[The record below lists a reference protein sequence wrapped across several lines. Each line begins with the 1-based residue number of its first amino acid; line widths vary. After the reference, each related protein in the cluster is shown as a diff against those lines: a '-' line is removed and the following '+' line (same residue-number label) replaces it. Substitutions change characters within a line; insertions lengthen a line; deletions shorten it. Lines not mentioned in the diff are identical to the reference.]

1 MRYAMKKIAIMIA
14 ILCAMVSISCTSDTV
29 APEWRI
35 EGPRVL
41 AIAADKPVF
50 SPGDTVDFSLLLA
63 GVDMAARSKATV
75 EWSLGNLLKSLPA
88 DRAARFTMPDT
99 ADVDIYFGADTD
111 YRYTTA
117 GRATVIAHAVVRL
130 ADGTLLPAQKSFLL
144 AKSSVATALNY
155 QAPAIKGIRVEMPD
169 NSSISVEA
177 GDPVFLPEGTTAETI
192 NIQAELN
199 EFSAIKAYGYRW
211 FVESSLA
218 DTDPVIHD
226 GAISSKVE
234 VELPP
239 LGVLTVHLIVDDR
252 SEEAAD
258 AAYAGGLDFVSF
270 TIARG
275 VDSPDEDTLSP
286 DENAVDDLPDGA
298 DALLTD

>member
-1 MRYAMKKIAIMIA
+1 MKNIVVTIFFFLFAMLAG
-14 ILCAMVSISCTSDTV
+14 CAGDTV
-29 APEWRI
+29 APDWRI

-41 AIAADKPVF
+41 AITADKPVF

-63 GVDMAARSKATV
+63 GVDMADRSEATV

-117 GRATVIAHAVVRL
+117 GRATVMVHAVVRL

-155 QAPAIKGIRVEMPD
+155 QAPAINRILVEIPGH
-169 NSSISVEA
+169 SGLSVEA

-192 NIQAELN
+192 GIQAELN
-199 EFSAIKAYGYRW
+199 ENPAIKAYGYRW

-218 DTDPVIHD
+218 DTAPVIHD

-239 LGVLTVHLIVDDR
+239 LGLLTVHLIVDDR

-275 VDSPDEDTLSP
+275 ADSPDEDTLSP
-286 DENAVDDLPDGA
+286 DENAVDELPDGS